1 MTPAKMESLTQG
13 LNGVAKKVLEACPLS
28 GPWTTGQIVGEIRRQ
43 GHGIEFN
50 VVQGC
55 IARLVEQGLV
65 REPEHGLFVRV
76 AARMRV
82 VAKPE
87 PEPEQPAERA
97 PAHRPEEPANP
108 LDRLGR
114 IAATARSLAE
124 QLAAL
129 ASEID
134 SAAID
139 AEQRVETISADAS
152 KLRQL
157 QQLIKSL

>member
-13 LNGVAKKVLEACPLS
+13 LNGVAKKVLEACPLA
-28 GPWTTGQIVGEIRRQ
+28 GPWTTAQIIGEIRRQ

-55 IARLVEQGLV
+55 LARLVEQGLV
-65 REPEHGLFVRV
+65 REPEQGLFVRV

-82 VAKPE
+82 VAAKQPESAQSPIAQQRE
-87 PEPEQPAERA
+87 PEVM
-97 PAHRPEEPANP
+97 NP
-108 LDRLGR
+108 LDRLGS

-129 ASEID
+129 AAEID

-139 AEQRVETISADAS
+139 AETRVENMSADAS